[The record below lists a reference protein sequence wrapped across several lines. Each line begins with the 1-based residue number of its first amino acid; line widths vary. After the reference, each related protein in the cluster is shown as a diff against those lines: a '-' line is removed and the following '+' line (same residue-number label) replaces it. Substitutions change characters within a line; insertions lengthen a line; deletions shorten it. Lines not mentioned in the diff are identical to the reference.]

1 MLNWF
6 AGLFGPAKTQS
17 VEFYD
22 EVDKEWLDAEI
33 ERIQAEEEHK
43 HWLFIVG
50 LASELYP
57 GDNKGVERV
66 EEAVKKVLANIMD
79 K

>member
-6 AGLFGPAKTQS
+6 TGLFSTAKNQP
-17 VEFYD
+17 E
-22 EVDKEWLDAEI
+22 EVYADIDKEWLDAEI

-79 K
+79 S